1 MTLAAGGHQGRARL
15 TAEAAC
21 PPAVGH
27 AMQRPMRASGSQGD
41 SNPQYQRSVLDYYLE
56 VG

>member
-56 VG
+56 VV